1 MEDDTKYFWS
11 SKWKLFN
18 IITGRAFQRDEEE
31 YLLTIKYEDKRRR
44 DAHIKKFSERTSWFE
59 ELIKKVKILNCAAE
73 FIRVQSDPGKP
84 GKSIIFK
91 KTQRKPEKLIEKFL

>member
-1 MEDDTKYFWS
+1 MEDDAKCFWS

-18 IITGRAFQRDEEE
+18 IITGRALQRDEEE
-31 YLLTIKYEDKRRR
+31 YLLTIKYEDKKRR
-44 DAHIKKFSERTSWFE
+44 DAYIKKCSERTSQFE
-59 ELIKKVKILNCAAE
+59 EPIKKGKVLNCAAE

-91 KTQRKPEKLIEKFL
+91 KTQRKIFID